1 MRFKLYVG
9 EVALTGSHILYK
21 KIKSRHG
28 QQLLQNSWIKR
39 QQRYVYLH
47 VITTKHA
54 KFWRDSIKYVGKVAL
69 TSSHILYN
77 MSRHLKLMSH

>member
-21 KIKSRHG
+21 KIKSRRG